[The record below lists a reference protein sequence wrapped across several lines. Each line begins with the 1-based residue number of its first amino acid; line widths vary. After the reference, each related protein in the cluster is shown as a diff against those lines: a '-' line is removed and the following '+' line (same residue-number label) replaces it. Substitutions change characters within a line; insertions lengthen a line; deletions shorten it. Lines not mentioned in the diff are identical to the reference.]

1 MTSSPSPLD
10 ALKPLAG
17 RLLEGLLNR
26 ALALDPETRAAL
38 ADLDGQR
45 VQLQLEAPPLALEIS
60 VAGEGLRVGPVREGE
75 PDLAV
80 RAGLGAL
87 LGQLPFLKASGAAPV
102 GKVRISGDVELA
114 RRLQRLAEGFDPD
127 TTKPFV
133 EAFGPVIGP
142 QLAGLLREG
151 LRTARVQAGR
161 LARSGAE
168 YLTEEGREVVGREEL
183 RAFLDAVDGL
193 RDDVERLAARVA
205 RLTAARGGGA

>member
-1 MTSSPSPLD
+1 MTSSRSPLD

-17 RLLEGLLNR
+17 RLLEAALNR

-38 ADLDGQR
+38 AGLDGQR
-45 VQLQLEAPPLALEIS
+45 VQLQLEAPPMALEI
-60 VAGEGLRVGPVREGE
+60 AMDGEALRVGPVREDE

-87 LGQLPFLKASGAAPV
+87 LGQLPFLKASAAAPV
-102 GKVRISGDVELA
+102 GKVKISGDAELA

-127 TTKPFV
+127 TTKPFI
-133 EAFGPVIGP
+133 EAFGPVLGP

-168 YLTEEGREVVGREEL
+168 YLTEESRDLVGREEL
-183 RAFLDAVDGL
+183 GSFLDAVDGL
-193 RDDVERLAARVA
+193 RDDVERLAARIQ
-205 RLTAARGGGA
+205 RLRASGGNPA

>member
-1 MTSSPSPLD
+1 MTSSRSPLD

-17 RLLEGLLNR
+17 RLLEAALNR

-38 ADLDGQR
+38 AGLDGQR

-80 RAGLGAL
+80 KAGLGAL
-87 LGQLPFLKASGAAPV
+87 FGQLPFLKASGAPPV
-102 GKVRISGDVELA
+102 GKVRISGDAELA
-114 RRLQRLAEGFDPD
+114 RRVQRLAEGFDPD

-142 QLAGLLREG
+142 QLAGLL
-151 LRTARVQAGR
+151 
-161 LARSGAE
+161 
-168 YLTEEGREVVGREEL
+168 
-183 RAFLDAVDGL
+183 
-193 RDDVERLAARVA
+193 
-205 RLTAARGGGA
+205 